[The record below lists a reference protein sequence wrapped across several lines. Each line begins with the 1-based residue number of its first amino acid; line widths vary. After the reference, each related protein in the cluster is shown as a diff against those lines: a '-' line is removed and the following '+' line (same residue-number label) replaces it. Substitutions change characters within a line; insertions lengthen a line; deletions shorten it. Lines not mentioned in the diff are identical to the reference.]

1 MSVSATEASR
11 LALNREA
18 RISPALLL
26 TAAQLSRGLFRL
38 FFVITVARVLGPARF
53 GVYTLLLAMVE
64 MLAVASGAGYMDY
77 LSREAAKDDR
87 LGWGLGAQL
96 IWLRVAYTLPLTVL
110 GLGLLWLLGYPR
122 LVLLA
127 TAGMSLTLLP
137 RSLSEAVQG
146 VLRGTG
152 RFTEFLVVELA
163 LGLTLAAGA
172 CLVFVRGGQLGT
184 VIVAELAAALV
195 AAVAGWGFAL
205 RFRKKQRLQLKLSR
219 LVKTSAIFNIYAFVG
234 NLYDRLDVVMLS
246 RLAGD
251 YATGIYGAAYRS
263 IGMVQLLPYGVLY
276 SLLPALTRGDAPEQQ
291 RQRLEKAMGLLL
303 GAAFVIVLATMVFAD
318 VLAPALLGARFSES
332 ATALKIL
339 IWAVILRYINYALNV
354 KLLASGQEK
363 VFVMT
368 SGICLGVNVV
378 GNLALIPMFSW
389 RAAAALTI
397 VTEFVLLLQNV
408 YWLGRTDSGIPKPLG
423 WPRMSLAFVV
433 ALFAIRAGAR
443 LASPLLVGSVC
454 LAAFLVYLY
463 RIGMVTEFASVWRM
477 EPGSTL

>member
-1 MSVSATEASR
+1 
-11 LALNREA
+11 
-18 RISPALLL
+18 
-26 TAAQLSRGLFRL
+26 
-38 FFVITVARVLGPARF
+38 
-53 GVYTLLLAMVE
+53 
-64 MLAVASGAGYMDY
+64 
-77 LSREAAKDDR
+77 
-87 LGWGLGAQL
+87 
-96 IWLRVAYTLPLTVL
+96 
-110 GLGLLWLLGYPR
+110 
-122 LVLLA
+122 
-127 TAGMSLTLLP
+127 
-137 RSLSEAVQG
+137 
-146 VLRGTG
+146 
-152 RFTEFLVVELA
+152 
-163 LGLTLAAGA
+163 
-172 CLVFVRGGQLGT
+172 
-184 VIVAELAAALV
+184 
-195 AAVAGWGFAL
+195 
-205 RFRKKQRLQLKLSR
+205 
-219 LVKTSAIFNIYAFVG
+219 
-234 NLYDRLDVVMLS
+234 
-246 RLAGD
+246 
-251 YATGIYGAAYRS
+251 
-263 IGMVQLLPYGVLY
+263 
-276 SLLPALTRGDAPEQQ
+276 
-291 RQRLEKAMGLLL
+291 MGLLL